1 MRGRRGKPDHV
12 EEGAAANTKHVG
24 VPIDAIALDG
34 RNPIH
39 DFGLADLATLPASH
53 DHNFGQGHVLECSE
67 IGFDLG
73 GQDRKE
79 PHNLALHKDNHF
91 AFTLRFEK
99 ITHHGSPL
107 RKRIL
112 RNADAVAEGH
122 RDVEVVIGHGLH
134 LVSQTTNLGH
144 RFLVPS
150 LLNLKSPLWRA
161 HLLLERGMGSVNTI
175 AEGQFLGLYARDG
188 WEFAERP
195 NTEGVVG
202 ILALT
207 PQEEVILVEQFRIPV
222 QSLVIEIPAGLIG
235 DEEAHRGE
243 AIEETARR
251 ELLEET
257 GYRAGSVKRLL
268 SSPTSPGMTTEL
280 THLFHATELERV
292 HAGGGVD
299 GEEIVVHRVPRSELR
314 EWLAGREEEGL
325 LIDFKIHAALW
336 LAGFHDLQ

>member
-1 MRGRRGKPDHV
+1 
-12 EEGAAANTKHVG
+12 
-24 VPIDAIALDG
+24 
-34 RNPIH
+34 
-39 DFGLADLATLPASH
+39 
-53 DHNFGQGHVLECSE
+53 
-67 IGFDLG
+67 
-73 GQDRKE
+73 
-79 PHNLALHKDNHF
+79 
-91 AFTLRFEK
+91 
-99 ITHHGSPL
+99 
-107 RKRIL
+107 
-112 RNADAVAEGH
+112 
-122 RDVEVVIGHGLH
+122 
-134 LVSQTTNLGH
+134 
-144 RFLVPS
+144 
-150 LLNLKSPLWRA
+150 
-161 HLLLERGMGSVNTI
+161 MGSVNTI

-195 NTEGVVG
+195 NAEGVVG

-243 AIEETARR
+243 TIEETARR

-299 GEEIVVHRVPRSELR
+299 EEEIVVHRVPRSELR
-314 EWLAGREEEGL
+314 EWLGGREEEGL
-325 LIDFKIHAALW
+325 LIDFISRSHSYCRTGLH
-336 LAGFHDLQ
+336 LPM